1 MELGPLSDIASE
13 PGVTDIAVTC
23 DGTVWV
29 DRGQGMRPYAMRA
42 PFANPQAIRD
52 FAVRLCSQ
60 LGRRLDDAC
69 PIADASTVEGV
80 RVHAVIAPLVPQGA
94 AISIR
99 LPDAVAP
106 SLESLAKNGMFPSKW
121 MPLLEGFVERKAS
134 VLVTGGTGAGKTTL
148 LKAMLM
154 RCAPGERIITVEE
167 VRELGMLDHDNR
179 VSLVT
184 RDANMEGKGA
194 IGLSQLICATLR
206 MRPDRIVVGECRG
219 SEIVDLLRAL
229 NSGHRGGMTT
239 LHANQVAAVPSR
251 LVALGLL
258 AGLNPQATAALAQ
271 RIRRGAARGADGRP
285 SAHHTNRAT
294 RICGRQTAWKPAV
307 RMERQPDAGLAAVAR
322 FRTCMESLNRGGWMG
337 SLGVIA
343 AILFGLAVWLWP
355 RRNTYDVGERTRDGS
370 GCAGG
375 RWSKEHGGKQGL
387 KPEGIDDLNASANA
401 LPAIGCVACVASLRA
416 SVRSGVTLVQAFE
429 ELGGTPFATP
439 ELTRLRITMV
449 IRSRC
454 PLKEQ
459 FGQGGQSG
467 QVERLSGELYAA
479 CRLSLTLGC
488 EIDRCLQ
495 AVAESLKRQ
504 RLLDDLRA
512 NAFAMP
518 KATMKLLMAL
528 PLLTVLLGE
537 GMGVHSL
544 VFLVSGVKGLAC
556 LGFALCCYT
565 FGLIWIRALMRQD
578 DMKGAI

>member
-239 LHANQVAAVPSR
+239 LHTNQVAAVPSR

-271 RIRRGAARGADGRP
+271 DAFDVVLHVERMRP

-294 RICGRQTAWKPAV
+294 RICGRQTAWKPAG

-337 SLGVIA
+337 SLDVIA
-343 AILFGLAVWLWP
+343 AILFGLAVWLWL

-387 KPEGIDDLNASANA
+387 KPEGIDDLNASSNA

-416 SVRSGVTLVQAFE
+416 SVRSGATLVQAFE

>member
-1 MELGPLSDIASE
+1 
-13 PGVTDIAVTC
+13 
-23 DGTVWV
+23 
-29 DRGQGMRPYAMRA
+29 
-42 PFANPQAIRD
+42 
-52 FAVRLCSQ
+52 
-60 LGRRLDDAC
+60 
-69 PIADASTVEGV
+69 
-80 RVHAVIAPLVPQGA
+80 
-94 AISIR
+94 
-99 LPDAVAP
+99 
-106 SLESLAKNGMFPSKW
+106 
-121 MPLLEGFVERKAS
+121 
-134 VLVTGGTGAGKTTL
+134 
-148 LKAMLM
+148 
-154 RCAPGERIITVEE
+154 
-167 VRELGMLDHDNR
+167 
-179 VSLVT
+179 
-184 RDANMEGKGA
+184 
-194 IGLSQLICATLR
+194 
-206 MRPDRIVVGECRG
+206 
-219 SEIVDLLRAL
+219 
-229 NSGHRGGMTT
+229 
-239 LHANQVAAVPSR
+239 
-251 LVALGLL
+251 
-258 AGLNPQATAALAQ
+258 
-271 RIRRGAARGADGRP
+271 
-285 SAHHTNRAT
+285 
-294 RICGRQTAWKPAV
+294 
-307 RMERQPDAGLAAVAR
+307 
-322 FRTCMESLNRGGWMG
+322 MG

-343 AILFGLAVWLWP
+343 AILFGLAVWLWL

-375 RWSKEHGGKQGL
+375 RWSKEHGGKRGL
-387 KPEGIDDLNASANA
+387 KPEGIDDLNASSNA

-479 CRLSLTLGC
+479 CRL
-488 EIDRCLQ
+488 
-495 AVAESLKRQ
+495 
-504 RLLDDLRA
+504 DDLRA

>member
-1 MELGPLSDIASE
+1 MQPRGTIRDHGVTATEEAAEYLDCDIAAVITTDAKLCSELLEGSDCANPIVRMQKPSQRWLISFRRHWKKRASTMELGPLSDIASE

-239 LHANQVAAVPSR
+239 LHANQVASGPFATGGIG
-251 LVALGLL
+251 VACRAES
-258 AGLNPQATAALAQ
+258 AGHRSACAR
-271 RIRRGAARGADGRP
+271 RIRRGVARGSDGRP

-322 FRTCMESLNRGGWMG
+322 FRTCMESLNRGGWMR

-375 RWSKEHGGKQGL
+375 RWSKEHGGKQGIETRRNRRL
-387 KPEGIDDLNASANA
+387 E
-401 LPAIGCVACVASLRA
+401 CV
-416 SVRSGVTLVQAFE
+416 
-429 ELGGTPFATP
+429 
-439 ELTRLRITMV
+439 
-449 IRSRC
+449 
-454 PLKEQ
+454 
-459 FGQGGQSG
+459 
-467 QVERLSGELYAA
+467 VERIARHRM
-479 CRLSLTLGC
+479 C
-488 EIDRCLQ
+488 
-495 AVAESLKRQ
+495 
-504 RLLDDLRA
+504 
-512 NAFAMP
+512 
-518 KATMKLLMAL
+518 
-528 PLLTVLLGE
+528 
-537 GMGVHSL
+537 GMCSVPAG
-544 VFLVSGVKGLAC
+544 
-556 LGFALCCYT
+556 
-565 FGLIWIRALMRQD
+565 IRAQRSHV
-578 DMKGAI
+578 GAGIRRTGRNAVRHA